1 VIDVFA
7 LCLMMLIAIYAGLV
21 TSIIFRFNQKNV
33 LENNLALAFFL
44 PIFHFIMCP
53 VLTLFYKKADT
64 SIWKRLKTVWFMTVM
79 FPLVLARFT
88 IVLTMI
94 KFVTEKEQIKEYQK
108 VCEREINSLSF
119 AC

>member
-1 VIDVFA
+1 
-7 LCLMMLIAIYAGLV
+7 M
-21 TSIIFRFNQKNV
+21 
-33 LENNLALAFFL
+33 
-44 PIFHFIMCP
+44 
-53 VLTLFYKKADT
+53 
-64 SIWKRLKTVWFMTVM
+64 WKRLKIIWSMTVM

-108 VCEREINSLSF
+108 VCEREVNSLSL